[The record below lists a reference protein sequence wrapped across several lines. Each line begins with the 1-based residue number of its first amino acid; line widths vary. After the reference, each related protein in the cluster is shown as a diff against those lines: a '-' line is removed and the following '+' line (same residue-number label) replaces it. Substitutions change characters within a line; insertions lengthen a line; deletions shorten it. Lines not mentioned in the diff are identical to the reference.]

1 MARGRRGT
9 YPYTEAGVEIRRILV
24 KLRHVAMENRE
35 CKYFKVLFEAHG
47 SVPTTGRLATMRFA
61 PGAGFVSQLALL
73 RHHERDPGTNHELKT
88 FLRAFS
94 NYDWASARDDPYPYR
109 RLALTGQPNLLC
121 RYQREIEVAAGHVGT
136 PVCDG
141 DPHGLSSVTHLQLR
155 TEWQASV
162 GRRVVVCVEGMPVRH
177 RTALERAPVVGGH
190 HLLADTILAGNGV
203 EVGVMYCGDTV
214 DSLVTAVIVRDRTGG
229 CQ

>member
-1 MARGRRGT
+1 MQVLQGPLRSARVGAHHGKARHRAFCSRGGLRLST
-9 YPYTEAGVEIRRILV
+9 GV
-24 KLRHVAMENRE
+24 
-35 CKYFKVLFEAHG
+35 
-47 SVPTTGRLATMRFA
+47 A
-61 PGAGFVSQLALL
+61 PPSRASSG
-73 RHHERDPGTNHELKT
+73 HEPRAQN
-88 FLRAFS
+88 LRAFS

-136 PVCDG
+136 PVCDD

-190 HLLADTILAGNGV
+190 HLLADTILAGYGV